1 MKKIT
6 YLLSLMLIITLATI
20 SCTKDG
26 TNTTIENPAKATIS
40 NNFVVDSFLTIVS
53 GSWEFGNKFYSSK
66 NGKITKLGCKMAE
79 VGNYRVSLWDFST
92 ENLITSTTI
101 AVSDTSQFKY
111 NVISPVDVTTNT
123 RYVISINNTSGGVAK
138 RYYAY
143 LKKFNATS
151 IYPFTTGSIT
161 YETVQ
166 EKNSSISI
174 FPDFVNPGDQKYF
187 AGIPDFQ
194 IEYEE

>member
-6 YLLSLMLIITLATI
+6 YFLSLMLTITLATI

-26 TNTTIENPAKATIS
+26 TNTTIENPAKTTIS
-40 NNFVVDSFLTIVS
+40 NNLVVDSVVTLVNS
-53 GSWEFGNKFYSSK
+53 SWEFGNKFYSSK
-66 NGKITKLGCKMAE
+66 NGKITKLGCRTPE
-79 VGNYRVSLWDFST
+79 IGSYRVSLWDFST
-92 ENLITSTTI
+92 QNLITATTI
-101 AVSDTSQFKY
+101 AITDTSQFKY
-111 NVISPVDVTTNT
+111 NDISPVDITANT

-138 RYYAY
+138 RYYIY
-143 LKKFNATS
+143 FNKTNITN

-166 EKNSSISI
+166 EKSSSISI
-174 FPDFVNPGDQKYF
+174 FPEVVNGNDQKYF

-194 IEYEE
+194 FEYEE